1 MSSWSREEK
10 AKYRAAHPVIMPRLQ
25 ANHRYPRGD
34 LKTYFDLIFSDDH
47 PEYKGL
53 IAIAGRRKTTG
64 EMRLIG
70 MIPAEQLGDWSSK
83 MHVSHKY
90 DYYYCKAQHSGHGT
104 WGSEGV
110 FAYNALY
117 VDIDTHSGRA
127 RKADQQIISLL
138 MEMLPEEGYPTPNI
152 VEYSGRGIHLVW
164 LINQVAAAL
173 HWMVCEVSTALAL
186 STKKIILD
194 YGISGYTVDASYAAN
209 ISGLTRIPGTY
220 NTAARDYAAYE
231 ICHTQRLDLP
241 KIYDTVAAPNR
252 NRKNY
257 PVSATNGSQII
268 GQERVNSLLKLHQI
282 RPIEQGHRDLY
293 LLHLF
298 SAYQMAGVSNSN
310 ALEQVL
316 EVNRT
321 FEQPLS
327 DREVSRNLSTAM
339 RKTYHFNNA
348 RIISDLGIS
357 EDEQRAIG
365 LTSTSLRRDSNR
377 ARKARTASKKRHR
390 NRSIMRYYLLGLSIS
405 DIAKQVHHAYN
416 TVKRVVTQYKDH
428 VSIIFSVKELQHIMR
443 QRVRAMILALH
454 KLKARRSIPV
464 LGNFNFRR
472 TKYYAYTPTGAAG
485 EQTQVSGKINDS
497 GLKSNRPPGCMGNGL
512 YSSCVRI
519 AGRSESGVIASI

>member
-10 AKYRAAHPVIMPRLQ
+10 AKYREAHPVIMPRLQ

-34 LKTYFDLIFSDDH
+34 IKTYFDLIFADDH

-53 IAIAGRRKTTG
+53 IAIAGRKKTTG

-117 VDIDTHSGRA
+117 VDIDTHSGCVSKTER
-127 RKADQQIISLL
+127 QMIELL
-138 MEMLPEEGYPTPNI
+138 MEMLPEEGYPVPNI

-164 LINQVAAAL
+164 LIDQVAAAL
-173 HWMVCEVSTALAL
+173 HWMVCEVSNALAL
-186 STKKIILD
+186 SANKIILD
-194 YGISGYTVDASYAAN
+194 YGITGYTVDASYSAN
-209 ISGLTRIPGTY
+209 ISGLTCIPGTY
-220 NTAARDYAAYE
+220 NTAAKGYAAYD
-231 ICHTQRLDLP
+231 IYHTQRLDLL
-241 KIYDTVAAPNR
+241 KIYDTVAPIGNHR
-252 NRKNY
+252 NY
-257 PVSATNGSQII
+257 PVRVMSGSQII

-282 RPIEQGHRDLY
+282 RSIETGYRDLY

-316 EVNRT
+316 EVNHT

-327 DREVSRNLSTAM
+327 DRQVSRNLSTAM

-348 RIISDLGIS
+348 RVISDLGIS
-357 EDEQRAIG
+357 ENEQRAIG
-365 LTSTSLRRDSNR
+365 LTSTSQRRDSNR
-377 ARKARTASKKRHR
+377 ARKARTATKRRHR

-405 DIAKQVHHAYN
+405 AIAKQVHHAYN
-416 TVKRVVTQYKDH
+416 TVKRVVAQYKDH
-428 VSIIFSVKELQHIMR
+428 VSTLFSENELRHIMR
-443 QRVRAMILALH
+443 QRVRTMILARH
-454 KLKARRSIPV
+454 KSKVRCNLLIS
-464 LGNFNFRR
+464 GNFIYRS
-472 TKYYAYTPTGAAG
+472 TKYYAYTPMRDAK
-485 EQTQVSGKINDS
+485 EQPVASSTVNHL
-497 GLKSNRPPGCMGNGL
+497 GLGGSPPCSMVNGL
-512 YSSCVRI
+512 HSSGASSP
-519 AGRSESGVIASI
+519 AG

>member
-1 MSSWSREEK
+1 MPSWSLEEK
-10 AKYRAAHPVIMPRLQ
+10 AKYRAEHPVIMPRLQ
-25 ANHRYPRGD
+25 ANHCYPRSD
-34 LKTYFDLIFSDDH
+34 VKTYFDLIFAGDH

-53 IAIAGRRKTTG
+53 VSIAGRNKKTNK
-64 EMRLIG
+64 MCLIG
-70 MIPAEQLGDWSSK
+70 VIPAEQLGNWSTK
-83 MHVSHKY
+83 MHVSRQY
-90 DYYYCKAQHSGHGT
+90 DYYYGKAQHSGHGT
-104 WGSEGV
+104 WGADGV

-117 VDIDTHSGRA
+117 VDIDTHSGRVSKTA
-127 RKADQQIISLL
+127 GQMIDLL
-138 MEMLPEEGYPTPNI
+138 MEILPEEGYPVPNI

-164 LINQVAAAL
+164 LIDQVAATL
-173 HWMVCEVSTALAL
+173 HWMVCEVSNALA
-186 STKKIILD
+186 SSIISIFRN
-194 YGISGYTVDASYAAN
+194 YNIAGYTVDTSYSSN

-220 NTAARDYAAYE
+220 NTAAKGYAAYD

-252 NRKNY
+252 NHKNY
-257 PVSATNGSQII
+257 PVSAMSGSQII
-268 GQERVNSLLKLHQI
+268 GQERVTSLLKLHQI
-282 RPIEQGHRDLY
+282 RPIEQGYRDLY

-298 SAYQMAGVSNSN
+298 VAYQMASMSN
-310 ALEQVL
+310 ADSLEKIL

-321 FEQPLS
+321 FDQPLS

-365 LTSTSLRRDSNR
+365 LTSTFQRRDSNR
-377 ARKARTASKKRHR
+377 ARKARTKSKKRHR